1 MELVT
6 VETKRC
12 QHCGDTGV
20 MAVSKDGLA
29 LRQAGAY
36 VQDAFPELSAPER
49 EQLISGTHP
58 ECWDEMFGL
67 VEIED
72 YDYSDCE

>member
-20 MAVSKDGLA
+20 LAVSKDGLA

-36 VQDAFPELSAPER
+36 VQDAFPELSAPLR

-58 ECWDEMFGL
+58 ECWDEMFG
-67 VEIED
+67 VGVID